1 MAADGRSSGTEGSGI
16 MAKETAGG
24 TGITVAL
31 VASEFNYDVSMMM
44 LDRAREEIAF
54 LGARV
59 GPIVK
64 TPGVY
69 DMPLAVKT
77 LFERTAVDAVV
88 VVGAV
93 IEGETGHDEVVMNQ
107 AARKLTDLSVE
118 YGRPVGLGV
127 SGPGETRLQA
137 QDRIENAA
145 GAVRAVVKMVARLRE
160 IGEGSPSA
168 PRSGG
173 TR

>member
-1 MAADGRSSGTEGSGI
+1 MSKGAS
-16 MAKETAGG
+16 TAGN
-24 TGITVAL
+24 GISVAL

-44 LDRAREEIAF
+44 LERAREEVEF

-59 GPIVK
+59 GPVVK

-69 DMPLAVKT
+69 DMPLAVKA
-77 LFERTAVDAVV
+77 LFERKDVDAVV
-88 VVGAV
+88 TLGAV

-107 AARKLTDLSVE
+107 AARKLADLAVE
-118 YGRPVGLGV
+118 YGKPVGLGV

-145 GAVRAVVKMVARLRE
+145 NAVRAVVKMVLRLKE
-160 IGEGSPSA
+160 IRG
-168 PRSGG
+168 
-173 TR
+173 